1 MCEQHKENQEED
13 SRGDERYIQE
23 VQVGTMEVDVEGKNQ
38 DEEKIRNHR
47 YSFRGRWVDR
57 VYMKKDH
64 QSENSSGLEY
74 ADSIRKRVDIHFS
87 KATEAFRLF

>member
-1 MCEQHKENQEED
+1 MKEMN
-13 SRGDERYIQE
+13 I
-23 VQVGTMEVDVEGKNQ
+23 GTPFD
-38 DEEKIRNHR
+38 
-47 YSFRGRWVDR
+47 GRWVGRD
-57 VYMKKDH
+57 YMKKDH